1 MSGRSGSRKVMIVDE
16 NVLDVMRAE
25 APLRRGGYEVVKMS
39 TPNGVLAK
47 LDYERPEILLLD
59 VTMARLNVAGLME
72 EIRQS
77 PEHVDLIIVLLSDLD
92 AEVLQQWCREYDI
105 HGYYCKS
112 MDVSKIPEFLD
123 NFYED

>member
-1 MSGRSGSRKVMIVDE
+1 MSVRSGSRKVMVVDE
-16 NVLDVMRAE
+16 NVLDVMKTE
-25 APLRRGGYEVVKMS
+25 ASLRRGGYDVVKMS
-39 TPNGVLAK
+39 TPSGVSAK

-59 VTMARLNVAGLME
+59 VTMARLNVGALMDE
-72 EIRQS
+72 LRAA
-77 PEHVDLIIVLLSDLD
+77 PEHAELIVVLLSDLD

-112 MDVSKIPEFLD
+112 MDLTRIAEFLD